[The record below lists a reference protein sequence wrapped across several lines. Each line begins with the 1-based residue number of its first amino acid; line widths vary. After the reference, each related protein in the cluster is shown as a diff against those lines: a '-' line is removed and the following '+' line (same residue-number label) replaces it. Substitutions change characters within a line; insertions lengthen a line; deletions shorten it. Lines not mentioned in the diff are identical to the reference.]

1 MQTRRGF
8 NDAER
13 AQRDRLNERFLWACA
28 PVMLDIE
35 RRICGCDYGGT
46 SWTSRAEADCMTEE
60 LELAPGRRLLE
71 LGAGSGWPGLYMAQ
85 STGCE
90 VTLVDLPLNG
100 LKIARGRAQADGLA
114 GRSKVLV
121 ADAAALPF
129 PDSSFDAISHSD
141 LLCCLVRKRAVLAAC
156 RRAIRRGGRMVFT
169 VITVAPGLSPQSYR
183 RAVVNGP
190 EFVESDRDYRSL
202 LAATGWKVVESFEM
216 TAALAASYRHQL
228 EADQTHEDELTT
240 LIGADA
246 VAERI
251 YMWRAKLGAVD
262 DGLLRRERFVAV

>member
-1 MQTRRGF
+1 MQTRRGLSP
-8 NDAER
+8 AER

-35 RRICGCDYGGT
+35 RSICGCDYGGT
-46 SWTSRAEADCMTEE
+46 SWTSRAEADRMAKE
-60 LELAPGRRLLE
+60 LELAPGRRLLD

-90 VTLVDLPLNG
+90 VILLDLPLNG
-100 LKIARGRAQADGLA
+100 LKIARGRAQADGLS
-114 GRSKVLV
+114 GRSMGVV

-129 PDSSFDAISHSD
+129 PDASFEAISHSD
-141 LLCCLVRKRAVLAAC
+141 LLCCLVQKRAVLTAC
-156 RRAIRRGGRMVFT
+156 RRIIRRGGRMVFT

-183 RAVVNGP
+183 RAVANGP
-190 EFVESDRDYRSL
+190 EFVECDRDYRSL
-202 LAATGWKVVESFEM
+202 LAATGWSVIDSVDM
-216 TAALAASYRHQL
+216 TAALAASYRRQL
-228 EADQTHEDELTT
+228 EADQTREDALVD

-251 YMWRAKLGAVD
+251 DMWRAKLGAVS
-262 DGLLRRERFVAV
+262 DGLLRRERFVAA